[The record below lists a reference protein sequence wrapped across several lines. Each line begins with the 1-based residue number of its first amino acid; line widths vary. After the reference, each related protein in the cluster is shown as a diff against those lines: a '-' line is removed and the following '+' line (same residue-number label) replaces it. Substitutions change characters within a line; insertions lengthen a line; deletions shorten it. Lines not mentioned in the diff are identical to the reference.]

1 MLAKGTHKLINFYP
15 WQRKAANNNQ
25 IFDEEFEVGADP
37 MIFTLSAP
45 VVAAQLSMDSCK
57 KRGTCL
63 NVMPWPEAALMWDSK
78 KDGHDD
84 KSVVLSL

>member
-45 VVAAQLSMDSCK
+45 VVAAQLSILTVVRK
-57 KRGTCL
+57 VGTWL
-63 NVMPWPEAALMWDSK
+63 NVKPWQEAALMWDSK
-78 KDGHDD
+78 KVGHD
-84 KSVVLSL
+84 